1 MLNMKVDPEMYM
13 KTKDQ
18 VTICPTQKATFL
30 PGCTP
35 FYAKAHVFCGNRQLF
50 CHYLSLGERTPRF
63 KMWKLE
69 TRQDARA
76 TVVGR
81 GREVRYYNG
90 LG

>member
-1 MLNMKVDPEMYM
+1 MLKMKVDPEMYM
-13 KTKDQ
+13 KTKDRM
-18 VTICPTQKATFL
+18 TICPTQKTTFL

-35 FYAKAHVFCGNRQLF
+35 FYAKTHVFCRNRLHF
-50 CHYLSLGERTPRF
+50 CDYLSLGERILRF

-69 TRQDARA
+69 TWQDARA